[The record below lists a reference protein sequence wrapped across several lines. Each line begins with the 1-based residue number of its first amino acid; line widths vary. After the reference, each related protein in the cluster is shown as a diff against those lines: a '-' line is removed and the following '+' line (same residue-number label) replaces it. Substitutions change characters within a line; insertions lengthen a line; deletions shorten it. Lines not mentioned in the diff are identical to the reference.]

1 MEASQLRR
9 IAPVILALSL
19 GGLGGALAFSLNL
32 PLAWMIGA
40 MLATT
45 TAALVGAPVRM
56 VGGLRTIM
64 VAVLGVMLGSSFE
77 PAMIE
82 RLARWSLSLSA
93 LVVYTVVAG
102 LAALWVLRRLAR
114 YDPVTAYFAAM
125 PGGLSEM
132 IMVGSAMGG
141 DERVISL
148 SHAARILIV
157 VMIIPF
163 AFRFFYPAAATSASV
178 GFGAVGSATDMAI
191 LVACGLV
198 GFLAARAIRVPAA
211 AVVGPMVLSGAVHL
225 AGWTSVGPPVQLS
238 AIAQVVVGSAI
249 GCRFAGA
256 ELRMV
261 AIAVRNALAATAVLL
276 AVTLVTAARP
286 CAHRSALC
294 QPGVGLLP
302 RWSGGDEPDR
312 LGTGYRSG
320 VRRHA
325 PCGADFPRG
334 GSRAAGLSYL
344 APARAGLISRANSPN
359 APCQEWEGVDG
370 TGSV

>member
-1 MEASQLRR
+1 MEACQLRR
-9 IAPVILALSL
+9 IAPVFLALSL

-45 TAALVGAPVRM
+45 TAALLGAPVRM
-56 VGGLRTIM
+56 GVGLRTTM

-132 IMVGSAMGG
+132 IMVGSALGG

-178 GFGAVGSATDMAI
+178 GFGAVGSVTDMAI
-191 LVACGLV
+191 LAACGLV

-225 AGWTSVGPPVQLS
+225 AGWTSAGPPAQLS
-238 AIAQVVVGSAI
+238 AIAQVVVGSAV

-261 AIAVRNALAATAVLL
+261 AIAVRNAFAATAALL
-276 AVTLVTAARP
+276 AVTLVTAAVVY
-286 CAHRSALC
+286 ALTGLPFASLVLAFS
-294 QPGVGLLP
+294 PGGLAEMSLIALALDIDP
-302 RWSGGDEPDR
+302 AFVA
-312 LGTGYRSG
+312 THHV
-320 VRRHA
+320 VRI
-325 PCGADFPRG
+325 F
-334 GSRAAGLSYL
+334 LVVVL
-344 APARAGLISRANSPN
+344 APLAFRIWRRREPA
-359 APCQEWEGVDG
+359 
-370 TGSV
+370 